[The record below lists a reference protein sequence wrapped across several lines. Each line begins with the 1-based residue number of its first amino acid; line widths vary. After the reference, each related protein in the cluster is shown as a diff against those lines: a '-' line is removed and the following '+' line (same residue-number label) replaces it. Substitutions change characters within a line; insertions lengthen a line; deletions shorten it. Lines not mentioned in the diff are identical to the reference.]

1 MMVALMPER
10 RAEMSPAPLVS
21 EEGQHSMLDLA
32 RDGWSAL
39 TIWRDR
45 RRAAGMMRS
54 LSDLQLR
61 DLGVAR
67 VEIEQMMHGDFHPGQ
82 RPRRGVD

>member
-10 RAEMSPAPLVS
+10 RAEMSPAPLLGN
-21 EEGQHSMLDLA
+21 EDLHPMLDLA

-39 TIWRDR
+39 TVWRDR

-67 VEIEQMMHGDFHPGQ
+67 VEIEQMMRGDFHPAP
-82 RPRRGVD
+82 RPRRGFD

>member
-67 VEIEQMMHGDFHPGQ
+67 VEIEQMMHGDFRTAR
-82 RPRRGVD
+82 RPRGRAD